1 MSVTNLFI
9 ARHGETEY
17 NRKNLIQGR
26 GIDELLNETGRLQ
39 ANAIAEFLSDNPA
52 DHIFTS
58 SMRRAME
65 TAEIIAWSHRKE
77 YAYFEDLDEM
87 NFGVLEGKPIEE
99 VKDDLRQLH
108 ETWKGGN
115 IEFAPENGESPL
127 QVFNRASARMKT
139 LLKEHQGTNILFILH
154 GRLIRIL
161 LSDWLGYGLQNMHKI
176 EHSNGALYH
185 LHWKEHTFNPVF
197 LHKTDHLQRIANSR

>member
-1 MSVTNLFI
+1 MSVTNIFI

-17 NRKNLIQGR
+17 NRKKLIQGR

-39 ANAIAEFLSDNPA
+39 ANAVANFLAEQRVE
-52 DHIFTS
+52 HIFSS

-65 TAEIIAWSHRKE
+65 TAEIVAWSVRKE
-77 YAYFEDLDEM
+77 YTYFEDLDEM
-87 NFGVLEGKPIEE
+87 DFGVLEGHPIDQIKPQ
-99 VKDDLRQLH
+99 LQQLH

-115 IEFAPENGESPL
+115 VEFAPEKGESPT
-127 QVFNRASARMKT
+127 QVFSRASGRMKT
-139 LLKEHQGTNILFILH
+139 LLNTHQGSDILFILH

-161 LSDWLGYGLQNMHKI
+161 LSEWLGYGLQNMHKI

-185 LHWKEHTFNPVF
+185 LRWKEDAFEPVF
-197 LHKTDHLQRIANSR
+197 LHKKDHLQ